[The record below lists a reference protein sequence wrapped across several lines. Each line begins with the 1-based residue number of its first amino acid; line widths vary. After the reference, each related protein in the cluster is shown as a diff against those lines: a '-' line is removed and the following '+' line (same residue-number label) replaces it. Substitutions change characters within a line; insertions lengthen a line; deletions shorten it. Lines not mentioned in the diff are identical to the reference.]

1 MTCLDNFFL
10 RHGVN
15 FSDQLFLRAIP
26 IHNSTFHW
34 KLLQLTVNLK

>member
-15 FSDQLFLRAIP
+15 FSDQLYLRAIP
-26 IHNSTFHW
+26 IHNSIFHW